1 MLIKVPQGQAIEYPG
16 EGTLKEILA
25 QENKEL
31 LKQYIAARTGDERV
45 DFHTQL
51 GSEAE
56 VELIP
61 WDADEA
67 AWIYR
72 HSMSHVLAQ
81 AVLRLF
87 PDAQLAIGPAIDDG
101 FYYDFDLAEPFTP
114 EDLQKIEREMKRVVK
129 QNHRFERID
138 VERQE
143 AEEMVAN
150 APYKQEILADLEEG
164 QTLSFYQDG
173 EFIDLCRGPHM
184 LGTGQIKHFKLLSV
198 AGAYWRGDESR
209 KMLQRIYGTAFATRE
224 ALDHHLA
231 MLEEAKKRDH
241 RTLGKQL
248 ELFTFDD
255 EVGPGLPLW
264 LPKGT
269 VLIDELEDLARKTER
284 EAGYQRVRTPHICK
298 ESMYKRSGH
307 LPYYAASMFPP
318 MELEGVKYY
327 LKPMNC
333 PHHHKIFAAVPRSYR
348 DLPLRLAEYG
358 TCYRYE
364 QSGELFGL
372 MRVRSLQMNDAHIY
386 CTLDQFEEE
395 FLAVCRMY
403 LRYFELFGLEN
414 YLMRLSTHAPSGLGA
429 KYVDDREKWL
439 RTEDMVRG
447 TMARGGI
454 NYEEVPDEAAFYG
467 PKIDVEVWSAI
478 GRQFTIATNQVDFAV
493 PGRFGL
499 TYTSAAG
506 SEETPICIHRAPLG
520 THERFIGFLIEHYA
534 GAFPVWLAPVQAVVL
549 PIAERHAEYGSQ
561 LHQQLLA
568 TGVRAELD
576 AASETLNK
584 RIRQAQTQKVP
595 YMLIAGDREVEEG
608 KVAIRQRSG
617 EQLDPL
623 PLAETVALIS
633 AEISS

>member
-16 EGTLKEILA
+16 EGTLKEILV
-25 QENKEL
+25 QEDKAL
-31 LKQYIAARTGDERV
+31 LKQYIAARAGDERV
-45 DFHTQL
+45 DFHTRL

-56 VELIP
+56 IELIP
-61 WDADEA
+61 WDTDEA

-101 FYYDFDLAEPFTP
+101 FYYDFDVAEPFTP

-138 VERQE
+138 VTRQE
-143 AEEMVAN
+143 AEEIVAN

-269 VLIDELEDLARKTER
+269 VIIDELEDLARKTER

-298 ESMYKRSGH
+298 ESMYLRSGH
-307 LPYYAASMFPP
+307 LPYYAESMFPP

-333 PHHHKIFAAVPRSYR
+333 PHHHKIFAAAPRSYR

-395 FLAVCRMY
+395 FLAVCQMY

-447 TMARGGI
+447 AMARGGI

-499 TYTSAAG
+499 TYTNAAG
-506 SEETPICIHRAPLG
+506 AEETPICIHRAPLG

-549 PIAERHAEYGSQ
+549 PIAERHADYGSQ

-568 TGVRAELD
+568 AGIRAELD

-623 PLAETVALIS
+623 PVAEAVALIG

>member
-1 MLIKVPQGQAIEYPG
+1 MLIKVAQGQAIEYPG

-25 QENKEL
+25 QENKGL
-31 LKQYIAARTGDERV
+31 LKQYIAARAGDECV
-45 DFHTQL
+45 DFHTRL
-51 GSEAE
+51 GRQAE

-67 AWIYR
+67 AAIYR

-101 FYYDFDLAEPFTP
+101 FYYDFDVAEPFTP

-129 QNHRFERID
+129 QNHKFERID
-138 VERQE
+138 VAPEE
-143 AEEMVAN
+143 AAAMVAN

-164 QTLSFYQDG
+164 QPLSFYQDG
-173 EFIDLCRGPHM
+173 EFIDLCRGPHI
-184 LGTGQIKHFKLLSV
+184 LGTGQIRHFKLLSV

-209 KMLQRIYGTAFATRE
+209 KVLQRIYGTAFATRE
-224 ALDHHLA
+224 ELDRHLR
-231 MLEEAKKRDH
+231 MLKEAKKRDH
-241 RTLGKQL
+241 RVLGKQL

-264 LPKGT
+264 LPKGA
-269 VLIDELEDLARKTER
+269 VLIDELEDLARQTECA
-284 EAGYQRVRTPHICK
+284 AGYQRVRTPHICK
-298 ESMYKRSGH
+298 ESMYLRSGH
-307 LPYYAASMFPP
+307 LPYYAESMFPP

-333 PHHHKIFAAVPRSYR
+333 PHHHKIFAAAARSYR

-395 FLAVCRMY
+395 FLAVCQMY

-414 YLMRLSTHAPSGLGA
+414 YLMRLSTHAPAGLGA
-429 KYVDDREKWL
+429 KYVDDREKWC
-439 RTEDMVRG
+439 RTEDLVRDAMV
-447 TMARGGI
+447 RGGI

-478 GRQFTIATNQVDFAV
+478 GRQFTIATNQVDFAQ

-499 TYTSAAG
+499 TYTNAAG
-506 SEETPICIHRAPLG
+506 AEETPICIHRAPLG

-549 PIAERHAEYGSQ
+549 PIAERHAEYGGQ
-561 LHQQLLA
+561 LYQQLRA
-568 TGVRAELD
+568 AGIRAELD

-608 KVAIRQRSG
+608 TVAIRQRSG
-617 EQLDPL
+617 DQLGPL
-623 PLAETVALIS
+623 PLAEAIARIGAETS
-633 AEISS
+633 A

>member
-16 EGTLKEILA
+16 EGTLKAILA
-25 QENKEL
+25 QENKGL
-31 LKQYIAARTGDERV
+31 LKQYIAARAGDECV
-45 DFHTQL
+45 DFHTRL
-51 GSEAE
+51 GRQAE

-67 AWIYR
+67 AAIYR

-101 FYYDFDLAEPFTP
+101 FYYDFDVAEPFTP

-129 QNHRFERID
+129 QNHKFERID
-138 VERQE
+138 VAPEE
-143 AEEMVAN
+143 AEAMVAN
-150 APYKQEILADLEEG
+150 APYKQEILADLEAG
-164 QTLSFYQDG
+164 QPLSFYKDG
-173 EFIDLCRGPHM
+173 EFIDLCRGPHI
-184 LGTGQIKHFKLLSV
+184 LGTGQVRHFKLLSV

-224 ALDHHLA
+224 GLDRHLT
-231 MLEEAKKRDH
+231 MLKEAKKRDH
-241 RTLGKQL
+241 RALGKQL

-264 LPKGT
+264 LPKGA
-269 VLIDELEDLARKTER
+269 VLIDALEDLARKTEGA
-284 EAGYQRVRTPHICK
+284 AGYQRVRTPHICK
-298 ESMYKRSGH
+298 ESMYRRSGH
-307 LPYYAASMFPP
+307 LPYYAESMFPP

-333 PHHHKIFAAVPRSYR
+333 PHHHKIFAAAARSYR

-395 FLAVCRMY
+395 FLAVCQMY

-439 RTEDMVRG
+439 RTEDMVRDA
-447 TMARGGI
+447 MVRGEI

-478 GRQFTIATNQVDFAV
+478 GRQFTIATNQVDFAQ

-499 TYTSAAG
+499 TYTNAAG
-506 SEETPICIHRAPLG
+506 AEETPICIHRAPLG

-549 PIAERHAEYGSQ
+549 PIAERHAGYGDR
-561 LHQQLLA
+561 LYQQLRA
-568 TGVRAELD
+568 AGIRAELD
-576 AASETLNK
+576 AASATLNK

-623 PLAETVALIS
+623 PLAEAIALIG
-633 AEISS
+633 AEIRG

>member
-25 QENKEL
+25 QEDKAL
-31 LKQYIAARTGDERV
+31 LKQYIAARAGDERV
-45 DFHTQL
+45 DFHTRL

-56 VELIP
+56 IELIP
-61 WDADEA
+61 WDTDEA

-101 FYYDFDLAEPFTP
+101 FYYDFDVAEPFTP

-184 LGTGQIKHFKLLSV
+184 LGTGQIRHFKLLSV

-209 KMLQRIYGTAFATRE
+209 KMLQRIYGAAFATRE

-248 ELFTFDD
+248 ELFIFDD

-264 LPKGT
+264 QPKGA
-269 VLIDELEDLARKTER
+269 VIIDELEDLARKTER
-284 EAGYQRVRTPHICK
+284 EAGYLRVRTPHICK
-298 ESMYKRSGH
+298 ESMYLRSGH
-307 LPYYAASMFPP
+307 LPYYAESMFPP

-333 PHHHKIFAAVPRSYR
+333 PHHHKIFAAAPRSYR

-395 FLAVCRMY
+395 FLAVCQMY

-414 YLMRLSTHAPSGLGA
+414 YLMRLSTHVPSGLGA

-447 TMARGGI
+447 AMARGGI

-506 SEETPICIHRAPLG
+506 AEETPICIHRAPLG

-549 PIAERHAEYGSQ
+549 PIAERHAEYGGQ

-568 TGVRAELD
+568 AGIRAELD

-595 YMLIAGDREVEEG
+595 YMLITGDREVEEG

-623 PLAETVALIS
+623 PVAEAVALIG

>member
-1 MLIKVPQGQAIEYPG
+1 MLIKVAQGQAIEYPG

-25 QENKEL
+25 QENKGL
-31 LKQYIAARTGDERV
+31 LKQYIAARAGDECV
-45 DFHTQL
+45 DFHTRL
-51 GSEAE
+51 GRQAE
-56 VELIP
+56 VDLIP

-67 AWIYR
+67 AAIYR

-101 FYYDFDLAEPFTP
+101 FYYDFDVAEPFTP

-129 QNHRFERID
+129 QNHKFERLD
-138 VERQE
+138 VAPEE
-143 AEEMVAN
+143 AAAMVAN

-164 QTLSFYQDG
+164 QPLSFYQDG
-173 EFIDLCRGPHM
+173 EFIDLCRGPHI
-184 LGTGQIKHFKLLSV
+184 LGTGQVRHFKLLSV

-209 KMLQRIYGTAFATRE
+209 KMLQRIYGTAFASRE
-224 ALDHHLA
+224 ELDRHLR
-231 MLEEAKKRDH
+231 MLKEAKKRDH
-241 RTLGKQL
+241 RVLGKQL

-264 LPKGT
+264 LPKGA
-269 VLIDELEDLARKTER
+269 VLIDELEDLARQTECA
-284 EAGYQRVRTPHICK
+284 AGYQRVRTPHICK
-298 ESMYKRSGH
+298 ESMYLRSGH
-307 LPYYAASMFPP
+307 LPYYAESMFPP

-333 PHHHKIFAAVPRSYR
+333 PHHHKIFAAAARSYR

-395 FLAVCRMY
+395 FLAVCQMY

-414 YLMRLSTHAPSGLGA
+414 YLMRLSTHAPAGLGA
-429 KYVDDREKWL
+429 KYVDDREKWC
-439 RTEDMVRG
+439 RTEDLVRDAMV
-447 TMARGGI
+447 RGGI

-478 GRQFTIATNQVDFAV
+478 GRQFTIATNQVDFAQ

-499 TYTSAAG
+499 TYTNAAG
-506 SEETPICIHRAPLG
+506 AEETPICIHRAPLG

-549 PIAERHAEYGSQ
+549 PIAERHAEYGGQ
-561 LHQQLLA
+561 LYQQLRA
-568 TGVRAELD
+568 AGIRAELD

-608 KVAIRQRSG
+608 TVAIRQRSG
-617 EQLDPL
+617 DQLGPL
-623 PLAETVALIS
+623 PLAEAIARIGAETS
-633 AEISS
+633 A